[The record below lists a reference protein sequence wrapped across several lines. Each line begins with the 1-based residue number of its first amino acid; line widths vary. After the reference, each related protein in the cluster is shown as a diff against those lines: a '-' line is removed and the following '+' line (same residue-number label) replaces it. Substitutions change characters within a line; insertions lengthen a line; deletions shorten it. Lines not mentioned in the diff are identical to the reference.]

1 MAPAVDRVG
10 RWICAAGT
18 CRKRRGCYDG
28 GMKPSSAGLTG
39 SITLPMARLCVG
51 ITGHRYSNPVFGRN
65 HAAVDAALGSLCDI
79 IGTVVARQGDAI
91 APTRLHSL
99 LAHGADLMSV
109 EQALLRNWDIVAPLP
124 FGLALNAA
132 INAHPETA
140 EDALAIIAGE
150 SPDCAEAGARAEH
163 IRALA
168 ARALCFE
175 LAEQDEAITHR
186 YIESL
191 RSPDDPTAASA
202 FATLCSERVAAAG
215 RIMIEQSD
223 VLIAVWDGI
232 TPGAVG
238 GTRHTIAAALAH
250 GAPVI
255 WIDARNPE
263 RWSILRTPESLHAEG
278 SAQSAE
284 EIAALI
290 ESVVQPSSTDQ
301 SERAKRFHTEHWQTR
316 SHRRFHAYRRIE
328 AVFGGGSLRRALA
341 SLVQRYER
349 PEAIAKG
356 SGAPLLATARGLPG
370 SDQAFVDKIEA
381 QVLQRFAWADG
392 LSTYLSDA
400 YRGGMVTN
408 FLLSAFAIIGGV
420 SYLPFAS
427 PDSKWPFALF
437 EFLLLVAILGIT
449 SVGRKRRWHGRWFE
463 TRRVA
468 EYFRHAPILLLLG
481 VARSPGRWPRGS
493 DTQWPEHY
501 ARLALRE
508 LGLPRIVVTQAYLR
522 PAFEDLLCHHATLQQ
537 AYHSGKSKRLTT
549 VHHKLDRLSEI
560 LFSLAVA
567 AVATYLGLVAGSALG
582 LIPATTAHN
591 VSKSFTFL
599 GVALPALGGAFA
611 GIRYFGDF
619 ERFAAISDVTAEKLE
634 AVEQRIKD
642 LAKVADGHIRYAQ
655 VADLAHAIDDIVVA
669 EIENWQSVFAGKQ
682 IAVPV

>member
-1 MAPAVDRVG
+1 MRSDR
-10 RWICAAGT
+10 
-18 CRKRRGCYDG
+18 YDG
-28 GMKPSSAGLTG
+28 GMISPHARLSG
-39 SITLPMARLCVG
+39 SIALPKARLCVG
-51 ITGHRYSNPVFGRN
+51 ITGHRHSNPVFGRN
-65 HAAVDAALGSLCDI
+65 HVAIEGALGAIFDI
-79 IGTVVARQGDAI
+79 IDAVAARQGDAI
-91 APTRLHSL
+91 SPTRLHSL
-99 LAHGADLMSV
+99 LAQGADLMAV
-109 EQALLRNWDIVAPLP
+109 EQAFHRGWDVAAPLP
-124 FGLALNAA
+124 FGRDLNAA

-150 SPDCAEAGARAEH
+150 SPASPEVHARASL
-163 IRALA
+163 IRSLA

-175 LAEQDEAITHR
+175 LAEQDEAIAEK
-186 YIESL
+186 YVDAL
-191 RSPDDPTAASA
+191 RLPGDPSVVSA
-202 FATLCSERVAAAG
+202 FATLSSERVAAAG

-238 GTRHTIAAALAH
+238 GTRHTISAALAH
-250 GAPVI
+250 GGPVI
-255 WIDARNPE
+255 WIDARSPE
-263 RWSILRTPESLHAEG
+263 SWNILRSPEALHAEG
-278 SAQSAE
+278 CGRSADD
-284 EIAALI
+284 IAALI
-290 ESVVQPSSTDQ
+290 EEIIMPPTADQ
-301 SERAKRFHTEHWQTR
+301 RERAMHFHTEHWHPR

-328 AVFGGGSLRRALA
+328 ATFGGGGVRRALKT
-341 SLVQRYER
+341 LVQEYER
-349 PEAIAKG
+349 PESIAKG
-356 SGAPLLATARGLPG
+356 SGAALLATARGLAD
-370 SDQAFVDKIEA
+370 SDQAFVDRIETG
-381 QVLQRFAWADG
+381 VLHRFAWADG

-400 YRGGMVTN
+400 YRGGMVAN

-437 EFLLLVAILGIT
+437 EFVLLVAILGIT
-449 SVGRKRRWHGRWFE
+449 SHGRKRRWHGRWFE

-481 VARSPGRWPRGS
+481 VARAPGRWPRGS

-522 PAFEDLLCHHATLQQ
+522 TAFTDLLGRHARLQRI
-537 AYHSGKSKRLTT
+537 YHRDKAKRLTM
-549 VHHKLDRLSEI
+549 VHHKLDHMSEI

-567 AVATYLGLVAGSALG
+567 AVATYLFLVTGGATGLLPEAL
-582 LIPATTAHN
+582 AHN
-591 VSKSFTFL
+591 LSKSFTFL

-619 ERFAAISDVTAEKLE
+619 ERFAAISEVTAEKLE
-634 AVEQRIKD
+634 AVEQRIED
-642 LAKVADGHIRYAQ
+642 LGKVGQGHIRYAQ
-655 VADLAHAIDDIVVA
+655 VANLAHAIDDIVVA